1 MTMPILLQ
9 LTMLRPPLQPP
20 PMQPPPIPPLLPL
33 TLPLLV
39 PKTPLLFQPHLY
51 DL

>member
-1 MTMPILLQ
+1 
-9 LTMLRPPLQPP
+9 
-20 PMQPPPIPPLLPL
+20 MQPPPIPPLLPL

-51 DL
+51 L